1 VEQDFRNVVAD
12 CVELASQVDRSLS
25 YVMTWSTYFDWNS
38 GFLFLEILN
47 VLVDRLTGSSS
58 HFLNMSMN
66 DQTTR

>member
-1 VEQDFRNVVAD
+1 MEQDFRNVVAD
-12 CVELASQVDRSLS
+12 CVGLASQVDRSLS

-58 HFLNMSMN
+58 YLKNE
-66 DQTTR
+66 